1 VSRKIISILLMFICF
16 SLTPQ
21 VFAAEGHW
29 AAQDLI
35 TLNELYQLEIMGE
48 LDEPADQAFQ
58 EKVFTL
64 IGLKKRPRTEMLRF
78 RIFYELVK
86 ALDVE
91 IASDEDCE
99 QLLNEFTD
107 KCTYCKKNNRI
118 LGTAKE
124 IGLLRGRKT
133 PTGLVLAIDQPV
145 TKAELAVL
153 ALRYL
158 KIIEEG

>member
-1 VSRKIISILLMFICF
+1 M
-16 SLTPQ
+16 
-21 VFAAEGHW
+21 
-29 AAQDLI
+29 
-35 TLNELYQLEIMGE
+35 
-48 LDEPADQAFQ
+48 
-58 EKVFTL
+58 
-64 IGLKKRPRTEMLRF
+64 
-78 RIFYELVK
+78 VK

-107 KCTYCKKNNRI
+107 KCTYCKKNNLI